1 MAGSGE
7 VPAELEFQR
16 VKSTYTIAEI
26 CKLFGL
32 SARFVRRWTR
42 QGIVESISDE
52 GHDVLYDFR
61 ALTLFRRIREM
72 RSAGMTPA
80 QIETQI
86 TGQLNLFG
94 GGQGRLIEL
103 PRKLTYFEQGL
114 ELHENRDP
122 RAMELYRE
130 SIRAGEYVA
139 DAYCNL
145 GVLEFESHKWIK
157 AADCFTLSLKADPRH
172 FESHFNLGN
181 LYFDAGDIRL
191 ARLHYEIA
199 REIEPSYAPLHFNLA
214 LVHIEQEDAGL
225 AIASLAQCRE
235 LTPESECAQIDEM
248 LRRLRQY
255 KASET

>member
-1 MAGSGE
+1 
-7 VPAELEFQR
+7 
-16 VKSTYTIAEI
+16 
-26 CKLFGL
+26 
-32 SARFVRRWTR
+32 
-42 QGIVESISDE
+42 
-52 GHDVLYDFR
+52 
-61 ALTLFRRIREM
+61 M

-86 TGQLNLFG
+86 SGQLNLFG
-94 GGQGRLIEL
+94 KSQGTLIEL

-114 ELHENRDP
+114 ALHEKRDP
-122 RAMELYRE
+122 RAMQLYRE

-145 GVLEFESHKWIK
+145 GVLEFESHRLIK

-199 REIEPSYAPLHFNLA
+199 REIESSYAPLHFNLA
-214 LVHIEQEDAGL
+214 LVHIEQDDVDLTMSALER
-225 AIASLAQCRE
+225 CRE

-248 LRRLRQY
+248 LRRLREY
-255 KASET
+255 KASEA

>member
-1 MAGSGE
+1 MSGSGE

-32 SARFVRRWTR
+32 SPRFVRRWTR
-42 QGIVESISDE
+42 QGIVESIGGEDE
-52 GHDVLYDFR
+52 DVLYGFR
-61 ALTLFRRIREM
+61 ALTIFRRIREM

-86 TGQLNLFG
+86 SGQLNLFG
-94 GGQGRLIEL
+94 GGQGKLIEL

-114 ELHENRDP
+114 VLHEKRDP
-122 RAMELYRE
+122 RAMDFYRE
-130 SIRAGEYVA
+130 SIRSGEHVA

-145 GVLEFESHKWIK
+145 GILEFEADRWIK

-172 FESHFNLGN
+172 FESHFNLAN
-181 LYFDAGDIRL
+181 LYFDARDMRL

-199 REIEPSYAPLHFNLA
+199 REIEASYAPLHFNLA
-214 LVHIEQEDAGL
+214 LVHIEQDDADQAL
-225 AIASLAQCRE
+225 ISLEQCRA
-235 LTPESECAQIDEM
+235 LTPDADSGQIDEM

-255 KASET
+255 KASEA